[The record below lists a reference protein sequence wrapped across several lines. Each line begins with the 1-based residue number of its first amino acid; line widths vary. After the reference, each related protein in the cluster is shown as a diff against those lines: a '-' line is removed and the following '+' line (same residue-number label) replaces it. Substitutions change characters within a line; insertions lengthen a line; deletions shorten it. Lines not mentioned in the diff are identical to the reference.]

1 MKQSK
6 LLLSMRG
13 LKMINSFGIFLLTFI
28 LFPIL
33 QVTSQESRTITGA
46 ILSKQS
52 NMPIPGANV
61 LVKGTSVGTVTDFDG
76 AFTITASANDVL
88 VFTYVGF
95 EPQEIVVG
103 EQSSITVSLVE
114 ALSALET
121 VVVVGYGTQKKSDL
135 TGSIAVIEADEA
147 QKVSNSDISQLLQG
161 RSAGVNVTSDGEPGA
176 APNIRIRGVATFG
189 DNQPLYIVDGVPVGT
204 SVRDFSPNDIAS
216 IQILKDAS
224 AGAIYGSRAANGV
237 VIITTKKGRK
247 NAPLKIQ
254 YSGYYGTDE
263 VAQKIPVLGRVDYQT
278 IVNEKRIN
286 AGLPL
291 ILGND
296 PSSDLFV
303 NDIDTDWQDVGLKNG
318 TRQNHNFNFS
328 GGGENITYNASVD
341 YLKNT

>member
-1 MKQSK
+1 MFAYIWKCKIHTYKLIFKNMKQSK

-33 QVTSQESRTITGA
+33 QVTAQESRTITGA

-237 VIITTKKGRK
+237 VIISTKKGR
-247 NAPLKIQ
+247 
-254 YSGYYGTDE
+254 
-263 VAQKIPVLGRVDYQT
+263 
-278 IVNEKRIN
+278 
-286 AGLPL
+286 
-291 ILGND
+291 
-296 PSSDLFV
+296 
-303 NDIDTDWQDVGLKNG
+303 
-318 TRQNHNFNFS
+318 
-328 GGGENITYNASVD
+328 
-341 YLKNT
+341 